1 MTQDNVIDVCD
12 SLEQLEI
19 DYNNW
24 MMLTDNQK
32 DVSNDICMQMHGCNN
47 IEFYE
52 KQKQILSS
60 IQEIQEAVS
69 LMDMDNLTING
80 FLDKVEKSFLLM
92 SNDPNVVIIPLG
104 ENIYQTSYIKRNC
117 DSNIDLLYKKYQEL
131 PQNFKNI
138 SNGHSLDIWGV
149 TVDDAYAKNKAFMDL
164 VNAEEEPE
172 PVTIN
177 SDNVI
182 ESCLFN
188 INNILNGK
196 LDRTIC
202 ENTMDFSDDIPQVVP
217 LLTYTEY
224 SQLFHPNNLLV
235 SDYIS
240 IDNPKKYFDT
250 ISNLQNVLESDQ
262 NINRNEVERDILKL
276 GWFPYK
282 KINGESLKE
291 ARDRQIKWYNEN
303 MSFNFV
309 DLTKFDVLTETE
321 GIEGDKSRLEPL
333 FLTFTSGEGFI
344 QKVIKKWTKNHYC
357 HAGISLS
364 SKMDKIYSFNAKELN
379 AKKNGGGFVIE
390 SLESYSKTNI
400 TDFLTMCFF
409 VDKDVK
415 KKIKEELAFYEK
427 NKDATKYNKMNY
439 FNIAFNIPYDTGS
452 EKMQMV
458 CSQFVDYILKLAGID
473 ITNKSSNLVTPANL
487 VNADSNKV
495 NIYVLFEGKIPNYK
509 SKEIDKKISFLV
521 DRLTYEELSA
531 TSSDTLQNNKNTDKQ
546 LIESVLSYT
555 DNEEVN
561 KLLKE
566 MRDFMKPNYFID
578 NRDDT
583 EDLKKISE
591 SNHRKLM
598 ECGHSDIDTITEI
611 LEQDRGIATLVDP
624 GTPLYENLFRDFDF
638 FKGVMKESSENN
650 KGYAKYY
657 QSKIDSYNFKYD
669 GKNIFS

>member
-19 DYNNW
+19 EYNNW

-32 DVSNDICMQMHGCNN
+32 DVSNDICIQMHGCNN

-60 IQEIQEAVS
+60 IQEAVS
-69 LMDMDNLTING
+69 LMNMDNDILNG
-80 FLDKVEKSFLLM
+80 FLEKIEKSFIIM
-92 SNDPNVVIIPLG
+92 NNNPNVVIIPLG
-104 ENIYQTSYIKRNC
+104 ENIHQISYIRRNC
-117 DSNIDLLYKKYQEL
+117 DSNIDLLYKRYQEL

-149 TVDDAYAKNKAFMDL
+149 TVDDAYSKNKAFMDL
-164 VNAEEEPE
+164 VNAKAEPE
-172 PVTIN
+172 PIIIN
-177 SDNVI
+177 SDNLI

-188 INNILNGK
+188 IDNILNGK
-196 LDRTIC
+196 SDRAIY
-202 ENTMDFSDDIPQVVP
+202 ENTSDFADDIPQVVP

-224 SQLFHPNNLLV
+224 SQLFHPDNLLV
-235 SDYIS
+235 SDYIT

-250 ISNLQNVLESDQ
+250 ISNLQNILESNNQ
-262 NINRNEVERDILKL
+262 NIDRVKIEQDILKL

-282 KINGESLKE
+282 KIDGKSLKE

-364 SKMDKIYSFNAKELN
+364 SKMDKIYSFSAKEMN
-379 AKKNGGGFVIE
+379 KDKKGGGFVIE
-390 SLESYSKTNI
+390 SLESYSKVNI

-415 KKIKEELAFYEK
+415 KKIKEELSFYEK

-452 EKMQMV
+452 DKMQMV

-487 VNADSNKV
+487 VNADSNKL

-509 SKEIDKKISFLV
+509 YKDIDKKVSFLV
-521 DRLTYEELSA
+521 NRLSYEELSA
-531 TSSDTLQNNKNTDKQ
+531 TSSDTMLNSQSTDKQ
-546 LIESVLSYT
+546 LIESVLNYT

-566 MRDFMKPNYFID
+566 MRNFMRPNYFIG
-578 NRDDT
+578 NRDNT
-583 EDLKKISE
+583 EDLKKVSE

-598 ECGHSDIDTITEI
+598 ECGHGDIDTITEI
-611 LEQDRGIATLVDP
+611 LEQDRGIASLIDSNT
-624 GTPLYENLFRDFDF
+624 TLYEDLLRDFNL
-638 FKGVMKESSENN
+638 FKGVMKESSGNN

-657 QSKIDSYNFKYD
+657 RSKINSYNFKYD
-669 GKNIFS
+669 GKNIFL